1 MNKEGERNK
10 GRTATGEEEGM
21 KKVCGGQDQMDPA
34 RAKSGHGPLSRGT
47 LHTLVMGPAWAWYS
61 LNSFCRGSGYF
72 IARMVPTEVPT
83 NIIRPECE
91 MTMAV

>member
-1 MNKEGERNK
+1 
-10 GRTATGEEEGM
+10 M
-21 KKVCGGQDQMDPA
+21 KQGCGGQDQMDPW
-34 RAKSGHGPLSRGT
+34 RASSGNGPLKRGS
-47 LHTLVMGPAWAWYS
+47 LLTLVIGPAWAWYS

-83 NIIRPECE
+83 NIMRPECE